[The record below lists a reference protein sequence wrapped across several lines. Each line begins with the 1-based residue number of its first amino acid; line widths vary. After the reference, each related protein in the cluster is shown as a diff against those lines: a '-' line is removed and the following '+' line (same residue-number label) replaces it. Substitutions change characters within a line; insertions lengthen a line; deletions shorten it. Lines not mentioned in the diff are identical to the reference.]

1 MKKLLIFLLV
11 ISALGELQVYLT
23 GCAQV
28 VAPTGGPRDSIPPV
42 LLTATP
48 KEGTTNFT
56 GKKITLEFNEYV
68 VLDQLRENLLVSPTP
83 KNDPYIDYKLR
94 TVTIKIRD
102 TLEPN
107 TTYTIN
113 LGNAIKDLNENNP
126 FKDYR
131 YVFSTGSVIDSLEFS
146 GKVQAAESGKIDS
159 TLMVFLY
166 KNLDDSAVQK
176 EKPKYIARVNAQ
188 GVFNFKNLA
197 PGIYK
202 VYALQD
208 GDGSRTYNSK
218 AEMFAFSDSTVDIG
232 GPVKSLTLYAY
243 IEKKPPPVIPKAT
256 ATQEKKFR
264 YTSKILLE
272 KQSILSDLN
281 IEFNR
286 SVKNFDKSKILLTDT
301 LYTPEAG
308 AQITIDSTFKKVK
321 ISNNWKP
328 GSYYKLIISKDVGTD
343 STGGT
348 LSKSDTIA
356 FKTKD
361 ETDYGAIKVR
371 FKNLDTSRHP
381 VLLIVSGNEVINAY
395 PLTTSPWSARLF
407 NTGEYEL
414 RILFDENRN
423 AVWDPGNYSQK
434 KQPEK
439 VYSIPQKV
447 NIKAN
452 WDNEIEVSL

>member
-146 GKVQAAESGKIDS
+146 GKVQAAETGKIDS
-159 TLMVFLY
+159 TLMVFL
-166 KNLDDSAVQK
+166 
-176 EKPKYIARVNAQ
+176 
-188 GVFNFKNLA
+188 
-197 PGIYK
+197 
-202 VYALQD
+202 
-208 GDGSRTYNSK
+208 
-218 AEMFAFSDSTVDIG
+218 
-232 GPVKSLTLYAY
+232 
-243 IEKKPPPVIPKAT
+243 
-256 ATQEKKFR
+256 
-264 YTSKILLE
+264 
-272 KQSILSDLN
+272 
-281 IEFNR
+281 
-286 SVKNFDKSKILLTDT
+286 
-301 LYTPEAG
+301 
-308 AQITIDSTFKKVK
+308 
-321 ISNNWKP
+321 
-328 GSYYKLIISKDVGTD
+328 
-343 STGGT
+343 
-348 LSKSDTIA
+348 
-356 FKTKD
+356 
-361 ETDYGAIKVR
+361 
-371 FKNLDTSRHP
+371 
-381 VLLIVSGNEVINAY
+381 
-395 PLTTSPWSARLF
+395 
-407 NTGEYEL
+407 
-414 RILFDENRN
+414 
-423 AVWDPGNYSQK
+423 
-434 KQPEK
+434 
-439 VYSIPQKV
+439 
-447 NIKAN
+447 
-452 WDNEIEVSL
+452 